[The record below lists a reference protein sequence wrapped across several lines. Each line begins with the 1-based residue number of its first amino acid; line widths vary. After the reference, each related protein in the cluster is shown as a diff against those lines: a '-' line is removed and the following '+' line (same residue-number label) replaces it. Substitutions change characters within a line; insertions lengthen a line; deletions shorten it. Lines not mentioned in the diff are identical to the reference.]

1 MTELIIQKQRRILLI
16 FLFIGHT
23 GIHWFKQMFPVILPY
38 IKQDLEL
45 SNVEAATI
53 VTANEVASGGLT
65 VPSGIVA
72 DKYYKHRAIILGG
85 AVGLCGLA
93 YFFVGFFANYL
104 FVILGFMVLGL
115 ASALWHPPAQSSLST
130 FFPDKR
136 GFALAVHGVGAS
148 IGDSIGPL
156 LIGFILVSVGWV
168 YLSTIQFAVAIP
180 LGIIVFIATK
190 NHFNTS
196 MESPTLSSYISGIG
210 SLVKN
215 PYVLTVMFGG
225 SFTGMA
231 RLAIFAFLGIYLT
244 EYLGYSSVW
253 YGINWAL
260 LYVMGIVSQ
269 PIMGYLSDKFSRKT
283 VVLPAL
289 LILAICYFLL
299 PLAPN
304 PIILGIIIAIMGMFF
319 YGISNI
325 TTAAVLDVASSQLQ
339 GTSTSVEGLFRQ
351 IFTLPSPIIAGIII
365 DSFGITYVFYY
376 AAAMVFIG
384 SIFWMFIKIPKS

>member
-1 MTELIIQKQRRILLI
+1 MTELIIQKQRQVLLI

-115 ASALWHPPAQSSLST
+115 ASALWRPPAQSSLAT

-351 IFTLPSPIIAGIII
+351 VFTLPSPIIAGIII

>member
-115 ASALWHPPAQSSLST
+115 ASALWQPPAQSSLST

-384 SIFWMFIKIPKS
+384 SIFWMFIRIPKS

>member
-1 MTELIIQKQRRILLI
+1 
-16 FLFIGHT
+16 
-23 GIHWFKQMFPVILPY
+23 
-38 IKQDLEL
+38 
-45 SNVEAATI
+45 
-53 VTANEVASGGLT
+53 
-65 VPSGIVA
+65 
-72 DKYYKHRAIILGG
+72 
-85 AVGLCGLA
+85 
-93 YFFVGFFANYL
+93 
-104 FVILGFMVLGL
+104 
-115 ASALWHPPAQSSLST
+115 
-130 FFPDKR
+130 
-136 GFALAVHGVGAS
+136 
-148 IGDSIGPL
+148 
-156 LIGFILVSVGWV
+156 
-168 YLSTIQFAVAIP
+168 
-180 LGIIVFIATK
+180 
-190 NHFNTS
+190 

-289 LILAICYFLL
+289 FILAICYFLL

-319 YGISNI
+319 YGISKI

-351 IFTLPSPIIAGIII
+351 VFTLPSPIIAGIII

>member
-1 MTELIIQKQRRILLI
+1 MTELIIQKQRQVLLI

-115 ASALWHPPAQSSLST
+115 ASALCHPPAQSSLST

-351 IFTLPSPIIAGIII
+351 VFTLPSPIIAGIII